1 MVTRGDA
8 RGAGARL
15 NDVEKYKELID
26 RLFCR
31 DNAQFEGYTL
41 FGEPEIVV
49 PERLVRATLHRRT
62 DASHGHDA
70 FQLTIFD
77 RITDLAGELWE
88 HTARNLLRVGAL
100 NHPALPQ
107 IAMGKFVPSED
118 IAFTLTRERG
128 EPINIDHTVAWAHR
142 NPVRAFEHFST
153 LLDALNEL
161 HSAGIIHR
169 NLTAASLNTHVIDLA
184 EPDEVDIVLSR
195 FEMSTLMG
203 NIIRTV
209 GAGSGAETVAEVR
222 EFYTA
227 PSGIEHERHLAY
239 LAPELHS
246 YLFDEHTSV
255 RRDWVT
261 TDVYGLAAT
270 AWEWFCG
277 RIPDVLPEP
286 YAEVQRADPEDRKAA
301 LARLQRAMVS
311 HLASAGLPAALADT
325 LRRMMEPHPDSRW
338 TAYQAAKHL
347 GESWQNIRA
356 HWAKPEEKRPRLVAF
371 MPDESV
377 QMLYEERKWIRHS
390 PATPAGQEELRFF
403 LQRELAEAVLVHSA
417 RGALGYATGPE
428 DRLKEAQWVLIGQR
442 AVWFCAVL
450 YDPVPM
456 TNVRKHF
463 NQVLVIKYL
472 RDKDITMELVT
483 AKRRRKIESG
493 LELIPFRPGQNMTKV
508 VEGRRSWADLQ
519 EAVRGHARTD
529 TLNEMYLR
537 SLQFLLSYQR
547 MVLQARSYP
556 FRVVGATQQ
565 GTVTIE
571 FDEEADADRR
581 HSSPMLSAYA
591 LDERRRP
598 RFADFFSGLDGE
610 REGKATLLNVV
621 GRGSTRE
628 PYFGGKSVT
637 AVFREYVDPYT
648 LRVSTQGVGSIP
660 KAGWIRHVDD
670 GGTGPQLDR
679 QERGLALLR
688 AQPLL
693 IESLRE
699 PFSFDLGRG
708 RWIDPHPVQGE
719 VDFDAVSRK
728 LIERMLGTH
737 PFFALQGPP
746 GSGKSTLTA
755 AAVRR
760 NLAVEQGARILVTS
774 QSNHTLDG
782 LARKLIQQQSPR
794 TLILRETPAEKE
806 DEVRDDLVRAH
817 TLTHLTRSV
826 QDASTRLLK
835 ARLARKSYEHPP
847 YDDSP
852 YSHDLVE
859 LAKRWWID
867 LPNLP
872 PLKEAR
878 RELAEQWLK
887 HITSNQLEL
896 SDRIRSG
903 ASVVLATCSIAATV
917 NDGRWDPKDLFDWV
931 IVEEAA
937 KAWSTEIIVP
947 LVLGVRWTLIGDHL
961 QLGPHREE
969 ELEAFL
975 DSLRSHPD
983 PLVAL
988 EYEQKDDH
996 LKALRLFQQIFA
1008 GRTEEDYKLADSAV
1022 GRIEKQFRMDK
1033 TIAEPVSRAFYP
1045 RVPLREEEGLP
1056 LSFLKTERH
1065 KPHDLTEPVFLRG
1078 RPLVWVDTGG
1088 CEGFGDEP
1096 RWRNEGE
1103 VNLVDRIAQSML
1115 PTSAPPDRLD
1125 DDGSLAVLTPYKAQ
1139 LELLS
1144 GRDSVRGREYT
1155 VHSFQGREAD
1165 RVIVSLVRSTA
1176 DPGGGIER
1184 NVGHVGRRELI
1195 NVLMSRAKRLL
1206 VVVGDLRHFA
1216 TYGGEHW
1223 ATVIKVLR
1231 HYGEVVSADEVGP

>member
-1 MVTRGDA
+1 LT
-8 RGAGARL
+8 
-15 NDVEKYKELID
+15 DVEKYRRLID

-31 DNAQFEGYTL
+31 DDAEFEGYTL
-41 FGEPEIVV
+41 FGDPQVVV
-49 PERLVRATLHRRT
+49 PERLVRATLHRRS
-62 DASHGHDA
+62 DHSQGHDA
-70 FQLTIFD
+70 YQLTVFD
-77 RITDLAGELWE
+77 KITGLAGELWE

-128 EPINIDHTVAWAHR
+128 EPVNIDHTVAWAVR

-153 LLDALNEL
+153 LLDALSEL

-169 NLTAASLNTHVIDLA
+169 NLTAASLNAHVLSTDD
-184 EPDEVDIVLSR
+184 PDEVGIVLSR

-203 NIIRTV
+203 NVIRTV
-209 GAGSGAETVAEVR
+209 GSGSGPETVAEVR
-222 EFYTA
+222 QFYTA
-227 PSGIEHERHLAY
+227 PDGIEPERHLAY

-270 AWEWFCG
+270 VWEWFCG

-286 YAEVQRADPEDRKAA
+286 YAEVRRASAEDRKVA
-301 LARLQRAMVS
+301 LARLQRAMVG
-311 HLASAGLPAALADT
+311 HLAVAGLPAALATT

-347 GESWQNIRA
+347 EENWQRIRA
-356 HWAKPEEKRPRLVAF
+356 HWAEAKEKRPRLVAF
-371 MPDESV
+371 MPDESG
-377 QMLYEERKWIRHS
+377 QLYEERKWIRHS
-390 PATPAGQEELRFF
+390 PATLAGQEELRLF
-403 LQRELAEAVLVHSA
+403 LQDELAEAVLVHSA

-428 DRLKEAQWVLIGQR
+428 DRLREAQWVLIGQR

-456 TNVRKHF
+456 TNRRKHF
-463 NQVLVIKYL
+463 EQVLVIKYL
-472 RDKDITMELVT
+472 RDKDITTELVT

-493 LELIPFRPGQNMTKV
+493 LELIPFRPGQNMSKV
-508 VEGRRSWADLQ
+508 VEGRRAWTDLQ

-537 SLQFLLSYQR
+537 SLQFLLDYQR
-547 MVLQARSYP
+547 MVLRARSYP
-556 FRVVGATQQ
+556 FRVVGDVRQ
-565 GTVTIE
+565 GTVTLE
-571 FDEEADADRR
+571 FDEEADAERR
-581 HSSPMLSAYA
+581 HSSPMLAAYA
-591 LDERRRP
+591 LEERRRP

-621 GRGSTRE
+621 GGGATRE
-628 PYFGGKSVT
+628 PYFGGSAVT

-648 LRVSTQGVGSIP
+648 IKVAVQGGATIP
-660 KAGWIRHVDD
+660 KAGWIRHDD
-670 GGTGPQLDR
+670 DSGTGPQLDR

-708 RWIDPHPVQGE
+708 RWITTHPMEGE
-719 VDFDAVSRK
+719 VAFDADSRK

-760 NLAVEQGARILVTS
+760 NLDVEQGARILVTA

-782 LARKLIQQQSPR
+782 LARKLIQQQSSR
-794 TLILRETPAEKE
+794 TLILRETAAEKE
-806 DEVRDDLVRAH
+806 DEVRDELVRAH

-826 QDASTRLLK
+826 QEASTRLLG
-835 ARLARKSYEHPP
+835 ARLARRPYESPP

-852 YSHDLVE
+852 YPKDLVE
-859 LAKRWWID
+859 LAKRWSID

-872 PLKEAR
+872 PLTGAR
-878 RELAEQWLK
+878 QKLAERWLA
-887 HITSNQLEL
+887 HVTSNQLEL

-969 ELEAFL
+969 ELESFL
-975 DSLRSHPD
+975 DSLRGHKH

-988 EYEQKDDH
+988 ESEQKDDH
-996 LKALRLFQQIFA
+996 LRALRLFEQIFA
-1008 GRTEEDYKLADSAV
+1008 NKSERDYQAADSAV
-1022 GRIEKQFRMDK
+1022 GRIEKQFRMDR

-1045 RVPLREEEGLP
+1045 RVPLREENDLP
-1056 LSFLKTERH
+1056 MSFLRTELD
-1065 KPHDLTEPVFLRG
+1065 KPHDLSEPEFLRG
-1078 RPLVWVDTGG
+1078 RSLVWVDTGDCDG
-1088 CEGFGDEP
+1088 YGDEP

-1103 VNLVDRIAQSML
+1103 VRLVDRIAQSML
-1115 PTSAPPDRLD
+1115 PRSAPPDRLD
-1125 DDGSLAVLTPYKAQ
+1125 DDGSLAILTPYKAQ
-1139 LELLS
+1139 LELLG
-1144 GRDSVRGREYT
+1144 GRDSLRGREYT
-1155 VHSFQGREAD
+1155 VHAFQGREAD

-1176 DPGGGIER
+1176 DPAGGIER

-1231 HYGEVVSADEVGP
+1231 HYGSVVSADEVDPR